1 MHRTCLALVECGGGV
16 LLRVV
21 FVLGRY
27 TFKPFAFFIPS
38 DSKRVARC
46 LSLSCC
52 MVLSCV
58 GGAMS
63 ILSRKIPEG
72 RIIVCP
78 IMAGRATIE

>member
-1 MHRTCLALVECGGGV
+1 MHLTCFALVECGGGV
-16 LLRVV
+16 VLRDD

-27 TFKPFAFFIPS
+27 IFKPFAFFIPS

-58 GGAMS
+58 DGAMS
-63 ILSRKIPEG
+63 ILFRKIPEG

-78 IMAGRATIE
+78 ITAGLATIE